1 MPFLK
6 NIRSVPF
13 ESCSKAGSEMLPRLA
28 WLDPADQSN
37 PQVSGV
43 SEEELTDALE
53 SAYPLHSLSEPVCDD
68 DNVTLEGAVPS
79 ADDGINDLCETLS
92 LHDAL
97 KKLDP
102 TEQKI
107 IYLRY
112 FRDYSQQQIADALG
126 LSQVKVSRTEKKI
139 YEKLRQMLTV

>member
-1 MPFLK
+1 MIKKEAAIAVLRECINNKDAACSTQSKKDAFL
-6 NIRSVPF
+6 
-13 ESCSKAGSEMLPRLA
+13 LA
-28 WLDPADQSN
+28 
-37 PQVSGV
+37 
-43 SEEELTDALE
+43 
-53 SAYPLHSLSEPVCDD
+53 
-68 DNVTLEGAVPS
+68 
-79 ADDGINDLCETLS
+79 I
-92 LHDAL
+92 DAL

-102 TEQKI
+102 AEQKI